1 MPEPNS
7 NTRWLTL
14 QDLARVTGF
23 SVSFLRTEI
32 KRGALQGHAHQ
43 VALAATHPRPLAHRR
58 DGRGRLAPP
67 DWLRDEPGAG
77 RQRRRVG
84 GV

>member
-32 KRGALQGHAHQ
+32 KRGALQGT
-43 VALAATHPRPLAHRR
+43 LTKSPSRPRT
-58 DGRGRLAPP
+58 RGRWRIAETDADAWRRLIGFATSQAP
-67 DWLRDEPGAG
+67 AG
-77 RQRRRVG
+77 SAAA
-84 GV
+84 